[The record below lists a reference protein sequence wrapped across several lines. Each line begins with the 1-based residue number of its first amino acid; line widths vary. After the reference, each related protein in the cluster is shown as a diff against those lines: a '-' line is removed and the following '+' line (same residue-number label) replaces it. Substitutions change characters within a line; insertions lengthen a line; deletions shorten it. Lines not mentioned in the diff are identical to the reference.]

1 VPAKFLVKITR
12 VAEADLEEIWDF
24 IAHDSPGAADRLLE
38 ELDRQVAS
46 LERFPERCPMIPENT
61 LMGTAYRHLI
71 YGEYRTIFRASG
83 RTVLVLRVVHGARL
97 LDSSMFASRA

>member
-1 VPAKFLVKITR
+1 MPAKFLVKIAR
-12 VAEADLEEIWDF
+12 VAEADVEEIWDF
-24 IAHDSPGAADRLLE
+24 IAQDSADAADRFLR

-83 RTVLVLRVVHGARL
+83 RTVFVMRVIHGSRL
-97 LDSSMFASRA
+97 LDSSMFDMRA